1 MVRVNF
7 SHHLRNIWTR
17 KTNCNWIYNRIS
29 WLWYNKYNDIK
40 KYNDDLLRRISIIR
54 DKDTNKIRVEYI
66 ETKLLN
72 AIKQN
77 NESKKSIIVIHN
89 LNNASNA
96 VLDKLSSIF
105 DKEQKY
111 YQIEPEKKKE
121 ILILFQFLIQ
131 KYC

>member
-1 MVRVNF
+1 M
-7 SHHLRNIWTR
+7 

-29 WLWYNKYNDIK
+29 WLRYNKYNDIK

-66 ETKLLN
+66 ETKLLK

-105 DKEQKY
+105 DKEQKFT
-111 YQIEPEKKKE
+111 K
-121 ILILFQFLIQ
+121 
-131 KYC
+131 

>member
-1 MVRVNF
+1 M
-7 SHHLRNIWTR
+7 
-17 KTNCNWIYNRIS
+17 IS
-29 WLWYNKYNDIK
+29 KNTKA
-40 KYNDDLLRRISIIR
+40 DDLLRRISIIR

-66 ETKLLN
+66 ETKLLKT
-72 AIKQN
+72 IKQN

-111 YQIEPEKKKE
+111 YQIEPEKKRK
-121 ILILFQFLIQ
+121 F
-131 KYC
+131 

>member
-1 MVRVNF
+1 M
-7 SHHLRNIWTR
+7 
-17 KTNCNWIYNRIS
+17 S

>member
-1 MVRVNF
+1 M
-7 SHHLRNIWTR
+7 
-17 KTNCNWIYNRIS
+17 IS
-29 WLWYNKYNDIK
+29 KNTKA
-40 KYNDDLLRRISIIR
+40 DDLLRRISIIR

-66 ETKLLN
+66 ETKLLK

-105 DKEQKY
+105 DKEQKH
-111 YQIEPEKKKE
+111 YQI
-121 ILILFQFLIQ
+121 
-131 KYC
+131 